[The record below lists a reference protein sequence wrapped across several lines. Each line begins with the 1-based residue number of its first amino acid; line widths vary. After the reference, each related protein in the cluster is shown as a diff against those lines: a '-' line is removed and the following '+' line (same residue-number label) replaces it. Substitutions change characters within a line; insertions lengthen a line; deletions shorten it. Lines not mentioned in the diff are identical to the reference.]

1 MGGKFLR
8 NNAEDLPMLGKK
20 ASHAIHALVTMA
32 SLSPGGVTTAA
43 ELAGHMRLSVSYLE
57 SLLKVLRE
65 HALVSSVRGPGGGYR
80 MAVPASQLSLW
91 SVAQAFALP
100 QAPRSAA
107 APQQIDLDALLLTP
121 LEAHFQSI
129 LEAST
134 IADHVDESRALRPRR
149 EPAQG
154 AWGFKP
160 LVPRWM
166 PEAPNSVFQLSQFM
180 GVQAVA

>member
-1 MGGKFLR
+1 
-8 NNAEDLPMLGKK
+8 
-20 ASHAIHALVTMA
+20 
-32 SLSPGGVTTAA
+32 
-43 ELAGHMRLSVSYLE
+43 
-57 SLLKVLRE
+57 
-65 HALVSSVRGPGGGYR
+65 

-91 SVAQAFALP
+91 SVAQAFAVP
-100 QAPRSAA
+100 QAPRSAV

-129 LEAST
+129 LEASM